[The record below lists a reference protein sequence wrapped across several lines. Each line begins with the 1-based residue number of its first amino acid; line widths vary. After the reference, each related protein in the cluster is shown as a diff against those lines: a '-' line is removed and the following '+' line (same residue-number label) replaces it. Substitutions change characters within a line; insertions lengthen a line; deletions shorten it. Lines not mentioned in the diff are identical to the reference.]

1 MGSNMVWMLRYII
14 TNPME
19 VLGQSRK
26 ILVVDDEY
34 DVTELLSYNLRRNG
48 FTVKSVNDPRRALEV
63 VREFEPNLIVLDIM
77 MPDLSGLQVCRMIR
91 QENSLKK
98 IPIVFLSAKTEEGD
112 RIEGFESG
120 ADDYVCKPFSPKEL
134 MLRILA
140 VLKRA
145 GEKVENS
152 GEAKIVEVNEICL
165 DVEHHRVEVRGLPIE
180 LTATEFRL
188 LKLLMQELGKVQT
201 REKLLQKVWNYE
213 NDIETRTVDTHM
225 RRLREKLGAEASVL
239 ETVRGVGYRMVK
251 GH

>member
-1 MGSNMVWMLRYII
+1 
-14 TNPME
+14 ME
-19 VLGQSRK
+19 AFGQSRK

-48 FTVKSVNDPRRALEV
+48 FRVQSVNDPRRVMDV
-63 VREFEPNLIVLDIM
+63 VREFEPDLIVLDIM

-91 QENSLKK
+91 QESSLKA
-98 IPIVFLSAKTEEGD
+98 IPIIFLSAKTEEGD

-134 MLRILA
+134 MLRVLA

-145 GEKVENS
+145 GEDVEEE
-152 GEAKIVEVNEICL
+152 GEARFLEVNGIRL
-165 DVEHHRVEVRGLPIE
+165 GVEHHSVDVRGSPIE

-188 LKLLMQELGKVQT
+188 LKLLMQELGKAQT

-225 RRLREKLGAEASVL
+225 RRLREKLGEEASVL
-239 ETVRGVGYRMVK
+239 ETVRGVGYRMV
-251 GH
+251 GGR

>member
-1 MGSNMVWMLRYII
+1 MFGFII
-14 TNPME
+14 VNSME
-19 VLGQSRK
+19 AFGQSRK

-48 FTVKSVNDPRRALEV
+48 FRVQSVNDPRRVMDV
-63 VREFEPNLIVLDIM
+63 VREFEPDLIVLDIM

-91 QENSLKK
+91 QESSLKA
-98 IPIVFLSAKTEEGD
+98 IPIIFLSAKTEEGD

-134 MLRILA
+134 MLRVLA

-145 GEKVENS
+145 GEDVEEE
-152 GEAKIVEVNEICL
+152 GEARFLEVNGIRL
-165 DVEHHRVEVRGLPIE
+165 DVEHHSVDVRGSPIE

-225 RRLREKLGAEASVL
+225 RRLREKLGEEASVL
-239 ETVRGVGYRMVK
+239 ETVRGVGYRMV
-251 GH
+251 GGR

>member
-1 MGSNMVWMLRYII
+1 
-14 TNPME
+14 ME
-19 VLGQSRK
+19 AFGQSRK

-48 FTVKSVNDPRRALEV
+48 FRVQSVNDPRRVMDV
-63 VREFEPNLIVLDIM
+63 VREFEPDLIVLDIM

-91 QENSLKK
+91 QESSLKA
-98 IPIVFLSAKTEEGD
+98 IPIIFLSAKTEEGD

-134 MLRILA
+134 MLRVLA

-145 GEKVENS
+145 GEDVEEE
-152 GEAKIVEVNEICL
+152 GEARFLEVNGIRL
-165 DVEHHRVEVRGLPIE
+165 DVEHHSVDVRGSPIE

-188 LKLLMQELGKVQT
+188 LKLLMQELGKAQT

-225 RRLREKLGAEASVL
+225 RRLREKLGEEASVL
-239 ETVRGVGYRMVK
+239 ETVRGVGYRMV
-251 GH
+251 GGR

>member
-1 MGSNMVWMLRYII
+1 MLGFII
-14 TNPME
+14 VNSME
-19 VLGQSRK
+19 AFGQSRK

-48 FTVKSVNDPRRALEV
+48 FRVQSVNDPRRVMDV
-63 VREFEPNLIVLDIM
+63 VREFEPDLIVLDIM

-91 QENSLKK
+91 QESSLKA
-98 IPIVFLSAKTEEGD
+98 IPIIFLSAKTEEGD

-134 MLRILA
+134 MLRVLA

-145 GEKVENS
+145 GEDVEEE
-152 GEAKIVEVNEICL
+152 GEARFLEVNGIRL
-165 DVEHHRVEVRGLPIE
+165 DVEHHSVEVCGSPIE

-225 RRLREKLGAEASVL
+225 RRLREKLGEEASVL
-239 ETVRGVGYRMVK
+239 ETVRGVGYRMV
-251 GH
+251 GGR

>member
-1 MGSNMVWMLRYII
+1 
-14 TNPME
+14 ME
-19 VLGQSRK
+19 AFGQSRK

-48 FTVKSVNDPRRALEV
+48 FRVQSVNDPRRVMDV
-63 VREFEPNLIVLDIM
+63 VREFEPELIVLDIM

-91 QENSLKK
+91 QESSLKA
-98 IPIVFLSAKTEEGD
+98 IPIIFLSAKTEEGD

-134 MLRILA
+134 MLRVLA

-145 GEKVENS
+145 GEDVEEE
-152 GEAKIVEVNEICL
+152 GEARFLEVNGIRL
-165 DVEHHRVEVRGLPIE
+165 DVEHHSVDVRGSPIE

-188 LKLLMQELGKVQT
+188 LKLLMQELGKAQT

-225 RRLREKLGAEASVL
+225 RRLREKLGEEASVL
-239 ETVRGVGYRMVK
+239 ETVRGVGYRMV
-251 GH
+251 GGR

>member
-1 MGSNMVWMLRYII
+1 MVWMLSSII
-14 TNPME
+14 ANPME
-19 VLGQSRK
+19 AFGQSRK

-34 DVTELLSYNLRRNG
+34 DVTELLSYNLRRSG
-48 FTVKSVNDPRRALEV
+48 FLVQSVNDPRRVMEA

-91 QENSLKK
+91 QESSLKA
-98 IPIVFLSAKTEEGD
+98 IPIIFLSAKTEEGD

-145 GEKVENS
+145 GEDVEEE
-152 GEAKIVEVNEICL
+152 GEATFLEVNGIRL
-165 DVEHHRVEVRGLPIE
+165 DVEHHSVEVGGSPIE
-180 LTATEFRL
+180 LAATEFRL
-188 LKLLMQELGKVQT
+188 LKLLMLELGKVQT

-225 RRLREKLGAEASVL
+225 RRLREKLGEEASVL
-239 ETVRGVGYRMVK
+239 ETVRGVGYRMV
-251 GH
+251 GVR

>member
-1 MGSNMVWMLRYII
+1 MLGFVIV
-14 TNPME
+14 NSME
-19 VLGQSRK
+19 AFGQSRK

-48 FTVKSVNDPRRALEV
+48 FRVQSVNDPRRVMDV
-63 VREFEPNLIVLDIM
+63 VREFEPDLIVLDIM

-91 QENSLKK
+91 QESSLKA
-98 IPIVFLSAKTEEGD
+98 IPIIFLSAKTEEGD

-134 MLRILA
+134 MLMVLA

-145 GEKVENS
+145 GEDVEEE
-152 GEAKIVEVNEICL
+152 GEARFLEVNGIRL
-165 DVEHHRVEVRGLPIE
+165 DVEHHSVDVRGSPIE

-188 LKLLMQELGKVQT
+188 LKLLMQELGKAQT

-225 RRLREKLGAEASVL
+225 RRLREKLGEEASVL
-239 ETVRGVGYRMVK
+239 ETVRGVGYRMV
-251 GH
+251 GGR

>member
-1 MGSNMVWMLRYII
+1 MFGFII
-14 TNPME
+14 VNSME
-19 VLGQSRK
+19 AFGQSRK

-48 FTVKSVNDPRRALEV
+48 FRVQSVNDPRRVMDV
-63 VREFEPNLIVLDIM
+63 VREFEPDLIVLDIM

-91 QENSLKK
+91 QESSLKA
-98 IPIVFLSAKTEEGD
+98 IPIIFLSAKTEEGD

-134 MLRILA
+134 MLRVLA

-145 GEKVENS
+145 GEDVEEE
-152 GEAKIVEVNEICL
+152 GEARFLEVNGIRL
-165 DVEHHRVEVRGLPIE
+165 DVEHHSVDVRGSPIE

-188 LKLLMQELGKVQT
+188 LKLLMQELGKAQT

-225 RRLREKLGAEASVL
+225 RRLREKLGEEASVL
-239 ETVRGVGYRMVK
+239 ETVRGVGYRMV
-251 GH
+251 GGR